1 LRCKIPSPP
10 CLAMA
15 IAKRASVTVSIGE
28 EIRGMLMLIFLD
40 TIVEVPTPDGITSD
54 FPGINSTSS

>member
-1 LRCKIPSPP
+1 
-10 CLAMA
+10 M
-15 IAKRASVTVSIGE
+15 RASVTVSIGE